1 MRIHLPRT
9 LTTLAAV
16 VLAATLTA
24 CGGGATTNKDAADV
38 VAALAGQGLPV
49 KLSETYTEKTD
60 PNKLL
65 GRPNGYT
72 SKAAFTDERV
82 DASKVAGKKGD
93 VGLGG
98 GVEVFADAAA
108 AEARATYIQGIA
120 KSSPMF
126 AEYSYAAGN
135 VVVRVSK
142 ELVPSD
148 AAAFETAL
156 GKIVG

>member
-1 MRIHLPRT
+1 MRIHLPRAVT
-9 LTTLAAV
+9 AAAAV
-16 VLAATLTA
+16 VLAASLTA
-24 CGGGATTNKDAADV
+24 CSGGATTDKDAAGV
-38 VAALAGQGLPV
+38 VAALAEQGLPV
-49 KLSETYTEKTD
+49 KLSEAYTEQTD

-72 SKAAFTDERV
+72 SKAAFTDGRV

-98 GVEVFADAAA
+98 GVEVFADADAA
-108 AEARATYIQGIA
+108 QARVEYIQGIA

-126 AEYSYAAGN
+126 AEYSYASGN

-142 ELVPSD
+142 ELVPGD
-148 AAAFETAL
+148 ATAYETAL
-156 GKIVG
+156 GKIVK